1 MPYEV
6 HKVLVKRI
14 RATILLLLF
23 SMSVL
28 EDIRGLIYKETQ
40 KPQEYNALVKVVFNL
55 IIVIVNM

>member
-1 MPYEV
+1 MPFEV

-14 RATILLLLF
+14 RPTILFLLF

-28 EDIRGLIYKETQ
+28 EDIRGLVNKETQ
-40 KPQEYNALVKVVFNL
+40 KLQEYNDLVKVVFDL